1 MWKFYRI
8 KFFSSQRP
16 RRAGALALSQS
27 EAGAQSGC
35 AGTSLLQPS
44 TSHSL
49 GASRRADVSCV
60 AELPLQPE
68 AAHLTAY

>member
-27 EAGAQSGC
+27 EAGAQSGLR
-35 AGTSLLQPS
+35 GN
-44 TSHSL
+44 
-49 GASRRADVSCV
+49 V
-60 AELPLQPE
+60 A
-68 AAHLTAY
+68 AAAKHFTFSKDILRGGQGGLEYSIVNTAILRK